1 VHSKMLRNPV
11 LAALFPSKEKFWPN
25 IISGMM
31 ASFSYATAGMIL
43 KAENL
48 NKRCLHPAS
57 THNRGFRAI
66 YLIRDD
72 FYTFATTCQYF
83 LSLNS

>member
-1 VHSKMLRNPV
+1 MNSKMFRNPV

-48 NKRCLHPAS
+48 NKQCLHPAN
-57 THNRGFRAI
+57 THNRGFTANLFNTLRFF
-66 YLIRDD
+66 LH
-72 FYTFATTCQYF
+72 FYIDK
-83 LSLNS
+83 LVRS